1 MDDAGSVI
9 QLTRCDRLAYGLNG
23 LYPYCWAGVVGQAG
37 IGGSIWSARI
47 AGKSSNANLLRG
59 IEARDERAHGRER
72 CQRSARLVCLVAS
85 TGDKGVGLAG
95 AEMAANLERVRGGNV
110 EGVKLSVVI
119 PYRRRLDNIRPVFQS
134 LAEQTIDPSR
144 FEVIVGAIEY
154 SEEFVRL
161 CQEFTDRL
169 TIITVM
175 SAGEWNVCRAR
186 NLAMRQVTGQ
196 VIVVLDA
203 DMAIPPRLLERLSS
217 EYFTQGRQICVLGR
231 AAGYD
236 DMLSKSD
243 IPSASALPFD
253 HYRELLSELE
263 GNGGVVE
270 DLRDDLEDP
279 PLPWT
284 LVWGGLVALSAALVA
299 RHGLTFD
306 EGFTGWGAEDQ
317 ELGYRI
323 QAAGIPIELAKDI
336 YGLHLPHDRDIAF
349 QDEFSKVN
357 ERYFLTKWPTLGVES
372 WLRFTWHEA
381 NLIYRDIEEEVTRCA
396 GGSGRM
402 LGVAWGMVG
411 GNEVLVVGAVI
422 DEEHRLIG
430 QEVPAIFDGE
440 SPREVLPLAGF
451 ALPYDDLQFQECHVM
466 PPAYCLTE
474 RYREAVLAEA
484 DRVAGRVV
492 QERSGA

>member
-1 MDDAGSVI
+1 M
-9 QLTRCDRLAYGLNG
+9 
-23 LYPYCWAGVVGQAG
+23 
-37 IGGSIWSARI
+37 
-47 AGKSSNANLLRG
+47 
-59 IEARDERAHGRER
+59 
-72 CQRSARLVCLVAS
+72 
-85 TGDKGVGLAG
+85 
-95 AEMAANLERVRGGNV
+95 
-110 EGVKLSVVI
+110 EGVKFSVVI
-119 PYRRRLDNIRPVFQS
+119 PYRRRLDNIRVVFQS
-134 LAEQTIDPSR
+134 LTEQTMDPSQ

-169 TIITVM
+169 TIMAVM

-186 NLAMRQVTGQ
+186 NLAMRQVSGQ
-196 VIVVLDA
+196 VVVILDA

-217 EYFTQGRQICVLGR
+217 EYFTQGREICVLGR

-236 DMLSKSD
+236 DTLTKSD
-243 IPSASALPFD
+243 MRSASMLPFG

-263 GNGGVVE
+263 QNGGVVE
-270 DLRDDLEDP
+270 DLRDDIEDP

-284 LVWGGLVALSAALVA
+284 LVWGGLVALPAVLVGQ
-299 RHGLTFD
+299 HGLTFD

-336 YGLHLPHDRDIAF
+336 FGLHLPHERDIAF
-349 QDEFSKVN
+349 QEKFSKVN
-357 ERYFLTKWPTLGVES
+357 QRYFLTKWPSLGVES
-372 WLRFTWHEA
+372 WRRFSWHEV
-381 NLIYRDIEEEVTRCA
+381 NLIYRNIQEEVTRCA
-396 GGSGRM
+396 GGSGRT
-402 LGVAWGMVG
+402 LGVAWGVVE
-411 GNEVLVVGAVI
+411 GNEVLVVGAVL

-440 SPREVLPLAGF
+440 TPREVLPLAGF

-466 PPAYCLTE
+466 PPAYCLSE

-484 DRVAGRVV
+484 GRVAGRVV
-492 QERSGA
+492 SEHGGA

>member
-1 MDDAGSVI
+1 M
-9 QLTRCDRLAYGLNG
+9 
-23 LYPYCWAGVVGQAG
+23 
-37 IGGSIWSARI
+37 
-47 AGKSSNANLLRG
+47 
-59 IEARDERAHGRER
+59 
-72 CQRSARLVCLVAS
+72 
-85 TGDKGVGLAG
+85 
-95 AEMAANLERVRGGNV
+95 
-110 EGVKLSVVI
+110 
-119 PYRRRLDNIRPVFQS
+119 
-134 LAEQTIDPSR
+134 DPSR

-169 TIITVM
+169 TIIAVM

-186 NLAMRQVTGQ
+186 NLAMRQVSGQ
-196 VIVVLDA
+196 VIVILDA

-217 EYFTQGRQICVLGR
+217 EYFTQGREICVLGR

-236 DMLSKSD
+236 DMLTKSD
-243 IPSASALPFD
+243 MRSASTLPFG

-263 GNGGVVE
+263 QNGGVVE

-284 LVWGGLVALSAALVA
+284 LVWGGLVALPAVLVGQ
-299 RHGLTFD
+299 HGLTFD

-336 YGLHLPHDRDIAF
+336 YGLHLPHERDIAF
-349 QDEFSKVN
+349 QEKFSKVN
-357 ERYFLTKWPTLGVES
+357 QRYFLTKWPSLGVES
-372 WLRFTWHEA
+372 WRRFSWHEV
-381 NLIYRDIEEEVTRCA
+381 NLIYRNIQEEVTRCA

-402 LGVAWGMVG
+402 LGVAWGIVE
-411 GNEVLVVGAVI
+411 GNEVLVVGAVL

-466 PPAYCLTE
+466 PPAYCLSE

-484 DRVAGRVV
+484 GRVAGRVV
-492 QERSGA
+492 PEHGGA

>member
-1 MDDAGSVI
+1 M
-9 QLTRCDRLAYGLNG
+9 
-23 LYPYCWAGVVGQAG
+23 
-37 IGGSIWSARI
+37 
-47 AGKSSNANLLRG
+47 KF
-59 IEARDERAHGRER
+59 
-72 CQRSARLVCLVAS
+72 
-85 TGDKGVGLAG
+85 
-95 AEMAANLERVRGGNV
+95 
-110 EGVKLSVVI
+110 SVVI
-119 PYRRRLDNIRPVFQS
+119 PYRKRLDNIRVVFRS
-134 LAEQTIDPSR
+134 LAEQTMDPSQ
-144 FEVIVGAIEY
+144 FEIIVGAIEY
-154 SEEFVRL
+154 SEEFARL

-169 TIITVM
+169 TIIAVM

-186 NLAMRQVTGQ
+186 NLAMRQVSGQ
-196 VIVVLDA
+196 VIVILDA

-217 EYFTQGRQICVLGR
+217 EYFTQGREICVLGR

-236 DMLSKSD
+236 DMLTKSD
-243 IPSASALPFD
+243 MLSASTLPFG
-253 HYRELLSELE
+253 HYKELLSELE
-263 GNGGVVE
+263 QNGGVVE

-284 LVWGGLVALSAALVA
+284 LVWGGLVALPAALVSQ
-299 RHGLTFD
+299 HGLTFD

-336 YGLHLPHDRDIAF
+336 YGLHLPHERDIAF
-349 QDEFSKVN
+349 QEKFSKVN
-357 ERYFLTKWPTLGVES
+357 QRYFLTKWPSLEVES
-372 WLRFTWHEA
+372 WQKFTWHEA
-381 NLIYRDIEEEVTRCA
+381 NLIYRDIQEEVTRCA

-402 LGVAWGMVG
+402 LGVAWGIVE
-411 GNEVLVVGAVI
+411 GNEVLVVGAVL

-466 PPAYCLTE
+466 PPAYCLSE

-484 DRVAGRVV
+484 GRVARRVV
-492 QERSGA
+492 PEHGGA